1 MKKKL
6 LSVLM
11 AAVMVAGVGGVGA
24 AQVKAD
30 DEKILGA
37 GIYLIKQQRFLLM

>member
-24 AQVKAD
+24 AQGKAD
-30 DEKILGA
+30 EDSWRR
-37 GIYLIKQQRFLLM
+37 YLFSF

>member
-30 DEKILGA
+30 DEKILRR
-37 GIYLIKQQRFLLM
+37 YLFSF

>member
-24 AQVKAD
+24 EDYRIARGLRRD
-30 DEKILGA
+30 SWRR
-37 GIYLIKQQRFLLM
+37 YLFSF

>member
-30 DEKILGA
+30 DSWRR
-37 GIYLIKQQRFLLM
+37 YLFSF

>member
-30 DEKILGA
+30 DEKTVRLFSC
-37 GIYLIKQQRFLLM
+37 LKHR

>member
-24 AQVKAD
+24 AQV
-30 DEKILGA
+30 LS
-37 GIYLIKQQRFLLM
+37 LIHI